1 MVSAQGPTQPHTPS
15 PEKSK
20 PRFFSKEYRLIL
32 LSCFFPVTW
41 TPRELLIAKI
51 SATITA
57 LKIALGG
64 MAWMWFTET
73 KAYQNLLHVWEVVCN
88 FWQAVYYVVTHL

>member
-1 MVSAQGPTQPHTPS
+1 MVSAQGPPQPPAPS
-15 PEKSK
+15 PEKTK
-20 PRFFSKEYRLIL
+20 PRFFSKEYMLTI
-32 LSCFFPVTW
+32 LSCFIPVTW
-41 TPRELLIAKI
+41 TARELLIAKV

-73 KAYQNLLHVWEVVCN
+73 KAYQNLLQAWEAVCN